1 MVLDRRAAEPDAVD
15 HSAVRRIDSI
25 GNVRRPLRVASHLAP
40 SVLPA
45 YALVA
50 RRIGERLAR
59 PAELIVAA
67 DYQRC
72 GADLDEVCFVCS
84 IPYVLL
90 ADAAAIAMA
99 PIAAPVLVGRRYG
112 GRPVYFSEVVV
123 RADSPYRSFGDLAG
137 TAWAY
142 NEPFSHSGFMVALH
156 RLATSGLDASFIGK
170 WVETGF
176 HDDALRAVI
185 DGRAEWAAIDSQVL
199 GLWRRADPAIRR
211 GLRSLE
217 HLGPSVIQPVVA
229 STRRLSPRE
238 RREVLSVLVD
248 LDGDPLGRAV
258 LAGSGIR
265 RFVPV
270 ADADYDDIRDKMH
283 LVRSAGLLPAWWD
296 ERWRAAIATGVSRR
310 APAAR
315 PASTPGG
322 PPPHPAPSRPRRSSP
337 PPSPPPS

>member
-1 MVLDRRAAEPDAVD
+1 M
-15 HSAVRRIDSI
+15 
-25 GNVRRPLRVASHLAP
+25 
-40 SVLPA
+40 LPA

-50 RRIGERLAR
+50 RRIGERLSR
-59 PAELIVAA
+59 PTELIVAA
-67 DYQRC
+67 DYRRC

-90 ADAAAIAMA
+90 ADAAAIAMT

-142 NEPFSHSGFMVALH
+142 NEPFSHSGFMIALH
-156 RLATSGLDASFIGK
+156 RLATAGLDASFIGE
-170 WVETGF
+170 WVETGY

-199 GLWRRADPAIRR
+199 RLWRRADPTIRHR
-211 GLRSLE
+211 LRSLE
-217 HLGPSVIQPVVA
+217 QLGPSVIQPVVA
-229 STRRLSPRE
+229 STRRLTSRE
-238 RREVLSVLVD
+238 RGAVLSVLID
-248 LDGDPLGRAV
+248 LDGDALGRAV

-270 ADADYDDIRDKMH
+270 ADGDYDDIRDKMG

-310 APAAR
+310 PPAGR
-315 PASTPGG
+315 PASAPGG
-322 PPPHPAPSRPRRSSP
+322 LPSHPAPSRPRRSSP

>member
-1 MVLDRRAAEPDAVD
+1 MLAVIG
-15 HSAVRRIDSI
+15 HPIWRIDSI
-25 GNVRRPLRVASHLAP
+25 GSARRPLRVASHLAP

-59 PAELIVAA
+59 PTELIVAA
-67 DYQRC
+67 DYRRC

-90 ADAAAIAMA
+90 ADAAAIAMT
-99 PIAAPVLVGRRYG
+99 PIAAPELIGRRYG

-123 RADSPYRSFGDLAG
+123 RADSPYRSFADLAG

-156 RLATSGLDASFIGK
+156 RLATAGLDASFIGE

-176 HDDALRAVI
+176 HDDAIRAVI

-199 GLWRRADPAIRR
+199 QLWRRADPAIRH

-217 HLGPSVIQPVVA
+217 QLGPSLIQPVVA
-229 STRRLSPRE
+229 STLRLTSGE
-238 RREVLSVLVD
+238 RGAILSVLVD
-248 LDGDPLGRAV
+248 LDGDALGRAV

-265 RFVPV
+265 RFVPI
-270 ADADYDDIRDKMH
+270 ADADYDDIRDKMG

-296 ERWRAAIATGVSRR
+296 ERWRTAIATGVSRR
-310 APAAR
+310 APAGTR
-315 PASTPGG
+315 V
-322 PPPHPAPSRPRRSSP
+322 PAPSSRALPRPAPIRPRRSSP

>member
-1 MVLDRRAAEPDAVD
+1 MLAVIG
-15 HSAVRRIDSI
+15 HPIRRIDSI
-25 GNVRRPLRVASHLAP
+25 GNARRPLRVASHLAP

-59 PAELIVAA
+59 PTELIVAA
-67 DYQRC
+67 DYRRC

-90 ADAAAIAMA
+90 ADAGKIAMT
-99 PIAAPVLVGRRYG
+99 PIAAPALAGRRYG
-112 GRPVYFSEVVV
+112 GRPVYFSEVIV
-123 RADSPYRSFGDLAG
+123 RADSPYRSFADLAG

-156 RLATSGLDASFIGK
+156 RLAIAGLDASFIGE

-176 HDDALRAVI
+176 HDDAIRAVI

-199 GLWRRADPAIRR
+199 QLWRRADPAIRH

-217 HLGPSVIQPVVA
+217 QLGPSLIQPVVA
-229 STRRLSPRE
+229 STLRLTSGE
-238 RREVLSVLVD
+238 RGAILSVLVD
-248 LDGDPLGRAV
+248 LDGDALGRAV

-265 RFVPV
+265 RFVPI
-270 ADADYDDIRDKMH
+270 ADADYDDIRDKMG

-310 APAAR
+310 APAGTR
-315 PASTPGG
+315 V
-322 PPPHPAPSRPRRSSP
+322 PAPSSRALPRPAPTRPRRSSP

>member
-1 MVLDRRAAEPDAVD
+1 
-15 HSAVRRIDSI
+15 
-25 GNVRRPLRVASHLAP
+25 
-40 SVLPA
+40 VLPA

-50 RRIGERLAR
+50 RRIGERFAR

-67 DYQRC
+67 DYRRC

-90 ADAAAIAMA
+90 ADAGAIAMA

-123 RADSPYRSFGDLAG
+123 RTDSPYRSFTDLAG
-137 TAWAY
+137 TGWAY
-142 NEPFSHSGFMVALH
+142 NEPFSHSGFLVALH
-156 RLATSGLDASFIGK
+156 RLATAGLDASFIGE

-199 GLWRRADPAIRR
+199 GLWRRADPAIRH

-217 HLGPSVIQPVVA
+217 QLGPSVIQPVVA
-229 STRRLSPRE
+229 STRRLSSRE
-238 RREVLSVLVD
+238 RSEILSVLVD
-248 LDGDPLGRAV
+248 LDGDALGRAV
-258 LAGSGIR
+258 LATSGIR

-270 ADADYDDIRDKMH
+270 ADDDYDDIRDKIG
-283 LVRSAGLLPAWWD
+283 LVRSASLLPAWWD
-296 ERWRAAIATGVSRR
+296 ERWRGAVATGISRR
-310 APAAR
+310 VPAAM
-315 PASTPGG
+315 PASAPGDL
-322 PPPHPAPSRPRRSSP
+322 PPYRARSRPRRSSP
-337 PPSPPPS
+337 PPSPPQS

>member
-1 MVLDRRAAEPDAVD
+1 M
-15 HSAVRRIDSI
+15 
-25 GNVRRPLRVASHLAP
+25 ASHLAP

-50 RRIGERLAR
+50 RRIGERLGR
-59 PAELIVAA
+59 PAELIVAS
-67 DYQRC
+67 DYGRC

-90 ADAAAIAMA
+90 ADAGTIAMM

-123 RADSPYRSFGDLAG
+123 RADSPYRSFADLAG

-156 RLATSGLDASFIGK
+156 RLATAGLDASFIGE

-199 GLWRRADPAIRR
+199 QLWRRADPAIRR

-217 HLGPSVIQPVVA
+217 QLGPSVIQPVVA
-229 STRRLSPRE
+229 STRRLSARE
-238 RREVLSVLVD
+238 RREILSVLVE
-248 LDGDPLGRAV
+248 LDGDALGRAV
-258 LAGSGIR
+258 LAASGIR
-265 RFVPV
+265 RFVSV
-270 ADADYDDIRDKMH
+270 ADAAYDDIRRKVSV
-283 LVRSAGLLPAWWD
+283 VRSAGLLPQWWD
-296 ERWRAAIATGVSRR
+296 RRWAEIAAGGVSRR
-310 APAAR
+310 APAGR
-315 PASTPGG
+315 LASTPDG
-322 PPPHPAPSRPRRSSP
+322 PPPHRVPTRPRTSSP